1 MESLAAVAK
10 SWSVGDFRARPQ
22 VIWYDEMESVAA
34 VAKSWSIGAL
44 YILWMKENP
53 QISMNKNEFTV
64 ISAGWLK
71 EADELG

>member
-1 MESLAAVAK
+1 MPTDLGLDWTYRARPQVIWYNEMESLAAVAK
-10 SWSVGDFRARPQ
+10 SWSIDT
-22 VIWYDEMESVAA
+22 
-34 VAKSWSIGAL
+34 L

-53 QISMNKNEFTV
+53 QISSNKNEFTA